1 MDRILPL
8 QYTYIRLVV
17 RKLER
22 RPRHSKKLNV
32 VFQPKIFS
40 FSFLAG
46 YQPGKRY
53 NKIIFLKTIMH
64 KGKLQNLVAILSILD
79 CCLEIW
85 PLTEISSET
94 AQRWF
99 NLTPSLETSFDSQ
112 KYYLPFQ
119 PPPFAI
125 SQHLATPQS
134 I

>member
-1 MDRILPL
+1 MLFFN
-8 QYTYIRLVV
+8 Q
-17 RKLER
+17 K
-22 RPRHSKKLNV
+22 
-32 VFQPKIFS
+32 FS
-40 FSFLAG
+40 LSLAG

-53 NKIIFLKTIMH
+53 NKIIFFKTIMH